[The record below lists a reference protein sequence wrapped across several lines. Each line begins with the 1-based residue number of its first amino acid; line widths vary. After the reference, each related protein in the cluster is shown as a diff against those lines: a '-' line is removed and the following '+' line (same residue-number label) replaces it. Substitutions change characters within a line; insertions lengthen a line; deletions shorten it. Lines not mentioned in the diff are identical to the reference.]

1 MISEQRIRDELDAI
15 IDPCSAVAGVPAGLV
30 SMGLVR
36 DLRVDPTGEISLT
49 IGVTEPTCLMGWP
62 FAREAEERLGRLP
75 GVRHVSVKL
84 DNATPWTPDDMS
96 PAYSRRLRA
105 ARRAA

>member
-1 MISEQRIRDELDAI
+1 MISEERVREELEAI
-15 IDPCSAVAGVPAGLV
+15 VDPCSAVAGAPVGLV

-36 DLRVDPTGEISLT
+36 DLEVQADGRVALT

-75 GVRHVSVKL
+75 GVRRVEVRL
-84 DNATPWTPDDMS
+84 DNATPWTPDRMA
-96 PAYSRRLRA
+96 PAYRERLRA
-105 ARRAA
+105 ARARF